1 MKIAELSKQF
11 FLITDSCQVAEIRDA
26 LHLDMQEC
34 DSLFVQLDND
44 SSDYEVVYGFEGI
57 VPNLDKELTLLFHD
71 GGGRV

>member
-1 MKIAELSKQF
+1 
-11 FLITDSCQVAEIRDA
+11 
-26 LHLDMQEC
+26 MQEC

-71 GGGRV
+71 GGGGV